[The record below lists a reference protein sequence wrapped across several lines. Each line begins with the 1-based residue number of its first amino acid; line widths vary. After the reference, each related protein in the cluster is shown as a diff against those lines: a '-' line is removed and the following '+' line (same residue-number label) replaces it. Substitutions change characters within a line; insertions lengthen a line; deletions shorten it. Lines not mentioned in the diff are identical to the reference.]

1 MIRTASYAP
10 HLGSALAAGFM
21 LVAALAYNLGANSS
35 EAEARAVAA
44 PADLDSRQLASS
56 WPGVIRVEAAN
67 RIGAAPEPSVV
78 ETSALTSEP
87 VQPALLTPPLTSGRP
102 QLAVIIDDVGL
113 DVVAARRLIALDA
126 PVTLSILPYADAASA
141 LAREAGAAGREG
153 FVHLPMEPVGVEDP
167 GPHALTEFQSPSE
180 MASRIGWAFSR
191 VPGAV
196 GFNNHM
202 GSRLTSDRRAMD
214 AMFSAS
220 DLPRSMLFVDSLTHP
235 RSQAASAA
243 QAAGLTA
250 MTRDV
255 FLDHVPDEASVS
267 VQLNQAL
274 ALALQNG
281 QAIAIGHPRPETLAV
296 LADLSRRAEAVGVE
310 LVTISA
316 LGAAQAQAQVQD
328 S

>member
-21 LVAALAYNLGANSS
+21 LVTALAYNLGANTS
-35 EAEARAVAA
+35 EAEARAVTA
-44 PADLDSRQLASS
+44 PDDLVSRQIASS
-56 WPGVIRVEAAN
+56 WPGVIRGEATD
-67 RIGAAPEPSVV
+67 RIDTAFERVVSEPSAIASVPV
-78 ETSALTSEP
+78 E
-87 VQPALLTPPLTSGRP
+87 PADLTPTLMPHRP

-113 DVVAARRLIALDA
+113 DVGAARRLIALDA
-126 PVTLSILPYADAASA
+126 PVTLSILPYADAASVI
-141 LAREAGAAGREG
+141 AREAGAAGRDV

-167 GPHALTEFQSPSE
+167 GPYALTEFQSPTE
-180 MASRIGWAFSR
+180 MASRITWAFSR

-220 DLPRSMLFVDSLTHP
+220 GLPHSLIFVDSLTHP

-310 LVTISA
+310 LVPISA
-316 LGAAQAQAQVQD
+316 LGAAQAQIAD

>member
-21 LVAALAYNLGANSS
+21 LVAALAYNLGAKSS

-44 PADLDSRQLASS
+44 PVDLGSRQLASS
-56 WPGVIRVEAAN
+56 WPGVIRVEAAEVSD
-67 RIGAAPEPSVV
+67 AAPERSAAEPSVL
-78 ETSALTSEP
+78 ESDP
-87 VQPALLTPPLTSGRP
+87 VAPMLLTPAATPSRP

-113 DVVAARRLIALDA
+113 DIGTARRLIALDA
-126 PVTLSILPYADAASA
+126 PVTLSILPYAEAASVI
-141 LAREAGAAGREG
+141 AREAAEAGREI

-167 GPHALTEFQSPSE
+167 GPHALTEVQSPSE
-180 MASRIGWAFSR
+180 MASRIDWAFSR

-214 AMFSAS
+214 AVFSAS
-220 DLPRSMLFVDSLTHP
+220 GLPRSMIFVDSLTHP

-243 QAAGLTA
+243 LSAGLTA

-296 LADLSRRAEAVGVE
+296 LADLSRRADAVGVE

-316 LGAAQAQAQVQD
+316 LGASQSQAAD

>member
-1 MIRTASYAP
+1 
-10 HLGSALAAGFM
+10 
-21 LVAALAYNLGANSS
+21 
-35 EAEARAVAA
+35 
-44 PADLDSRQLASS
+44 
-56 WPGVIRVEAAN
+56 VIRVEAAD
-67 RIGAAPEPSVV
+67 RLDPALERSEAESSILAPEPV
-78 ETSALTSEP
+78 AP
-87 VQPALLTPPLTSGRP
+87 VLLAPNLTPARP

-113 DVVAARRLIALDA
+113 DVAAARRLISLDA
-126 PVTLSILPYADAASA
+126 PVTLSILPYAEAASVI
-141 LAREAGAAGREG
+141 AREAAQAGREV

-296 LADLSRRAEAVGVE
+296 LADLSRRADAVGVE

-316 LGAAQAQAQVQD
+316 LGAAQTQIVD

>member
-21 LVAALAYNLGANSS
+21 LVAALAYNLGANSG

-44 PADLDSRQLASS
+44 PADRDSRQLASS
-56 WPGVIRVEAAN
+56 WPGVIRVEAAD
-67 RIGAAPEPSVV
+67 RIETMRETVGAEPSVIP
-78 ETSALTSEP
+78 SEP
-87 VQPALLTPPLTSGRP
+87 VHPTHSASIVTPRRP

-113 DVVAARRLIALDA
+113 DVMAARRLIALDA
-126 PVTLSILPYADAASA
+126 PVTLSILPYAEAASVI
-141 LAREAGAAGREG
+141 AREAAEAGREV

-180 MASRIGWAFSR
+180 MASRMTWAFSR

-214 AMFSAS
+214 AMFSTS
-220 DLPRSMLFVDSLTHP
+220 GLPRSMLFVDSLTHP

-243 QAAGLTA
+243 RAAGLTA

-296 LADLSRRAEAVGVE
+296 LADLSRRADAVGVE

-316 LGAAQAQAQVQD
+316 LGAVQAQAVD